1 MTSPLRQT
9 LGAHLG
15 QVLTPE
21 IAALIE
27 GAAFFAPDESLDP
40 CQFGLITH
48 QGYIIQVERFSDI
61 QDELHVLHELHWLET
76 EGHRHGLRMNPDYAK
91 FIQRERMGTL
101 IQFTLRKDGEL
112 VGNMRLYINT
122 SIHTQTR
129 YASEDTIYIK
139 PEHRGGMRAI
149 ALMRFAESCLLSLGI
164 REIRGNSK
172 MVNNA
177 DVLMR
182 RLGYTPVAIE
192 FVKFFKD

>member
-21 IAALIE
+21 IAALVE
-27 GAAFFAPDESLDP
+27 KAAFFVPDESLDP
-40 CQFGLITH
+40 SRFGLIAH
-48 QGYIIQVERFSDI
+48 GVYVIQVERFSDI

-76 EGHRHGLRMNPDYAK
+76 EGHRHGLSMNPDYAK

-101 IQFTLRKDGEL
+101 IQFTLRKGGEL

-129 YASEDTIYIK
+129 YASEDTIFIK

-149 ALMRFAESCLLSLGI
+149 ALMRFAEECLLSLGI